1 MIEKINGTAFKD
13 MVLFGAAC
21 IAGQKQAINDLN
33 VFPVPDGDTGTNMYL
48 TIQTACAELN
58 KAEPATIDDAAKI
71 TARGLLR
78 GARGNSGVILSL
90 LFRGMS
96 KSLKGLT
103 EADGAA
109 LAAAMQEGVATAY
122 GAVMKPAEGTVL
134 TVSRLAAQRAAEAAQ
149 ENNAVEFVLEE
160 AIRAGEVTLAE
171 TVEMNPV
178 LKKAGV
184 VDAGGKGYL
193 IILDGMLRC
202 LRGEAIPEVK
212 DEPEVKEKADFA
224 SLEDEITFTF
234 DTVFIVRK
242 AMGEKSLEPLRAYL
256 DSIGDSLVIGEDD
269 ECFKVH
275 VHTDIPG
282 HALTEAQKYGT
293 LELAKIE
300 NMRTQRD
307 DLAAGREAHSTDDLD
322 AVEAELE
329 EQENAVAPAEKRY
342 GFVAV
347 CAGDGLAD
355 TFRALG
361 VDTIVSGGQ
370 TMNPSTEAI
379 LKEVNHT
386 PSEIVF
392 ILPNNKNIIMAAN
405 QAVDLVEDKQIIVIP
420 TKTIPQGITA
430 LVNYIPDHSAEENK
444 EQMMAEIENVKTG
457 QVTYAV
463 RDTEIDGKTIKQNDF
478 MGIGDKSILSVGTDL
493 RATTLEMV
501 DAMVD
506 EDSAI
511 VSIYFGS
518 DSDEDSAN
526 ELAAAI
532 EEKYPDVEVEVN
544 DGGQPIYYYVISVE

>member
-1 MIEKINGTAFKD
+1 MIEKINGAAFKE

-48 TIQTACAELN
+48 TIQTACGELK

-96 KSLKGLT
+96 KSLKGLA

-109 LAAAMQEGVATAY
+109 LAAAMQEGVAAAY

-134 TVSRLAAQRAAEAAQ
+134 TVSRLAAQRAIEAAQ

-202 LRGEAIPEVK
+202 LRGEEIPEVK
-212 DEPEVKEKADFA
+212 EETEVKEKADFA

-242 AMGEKSLEPLRAYL
+242 TMGEKSLEPLRAYL

-282 HALTEAQKYGT
+282 YALTEAQKYGT

-307 DLAAGREAHSTDDLD
+307 DLAAGRQAHSTDDLD
-322 AVEAELE
+322 AVEEELE
-329 EQENAVAPAEKRY
+329 AQENAVTPAEKRY

-379 LKEVNHT
+379 LKEVNRT
-386 PSEIVF
+386 PSEVVF
-392 ILPNNKNIIMAAN
+392 ILPNNKNIIMAA
-405 QAVDLVEDKQIIVIP
+405 QQCEGLTEKQIIVIP
-420 TKTIPQGITA
+420 TATVPQGITA
-430 LVNYIPDHSAEENK
+430 MMSFDPDETDPQTIAQAMVAAAQTVSTAQITYAARNSDFDGFAINEGDYLALLDGKLFGTSRSMDELLDQLSRHAAQAGAEYINIYTGEGVSAEEGART
-444 EQMMAEIENVKTG
+444 EALFARCCPDAEV
-457 QVTYAV
+457 
-463 RDTEIDGKTIKQNDF
+463 
-478 MGIGDKSILSVGTDL
+478 
-493 RATTLEMV
+493 
-501 DAMVD
+501 
-506 EDSAI
+506 
-511 VSIYFGS
+511 
-518 DSDEDSAN
+518 
-526 ELAAAI
+526 AAI
-532 EEKYPDVEVEVN
+532 P
-544 DGGQPIYYYVISVE
+544 GGQSVYFYIISIE

>member
-1 MIEKINGTAFKD
+1 MTDRISGGAFKQ
-13 MVLFGAAC
+13 MVAFGAAC
-21 IAGQKQAINDLN
+21 IAQQKQTINDLN
-33 VFPVPDGDTGTNMYL
+33 VFPVPDGDTGTNMCL
-48 TIQTACAELN
+48 TIQTAVNELR
-58 KAEPATIDDAAKI
+58 KCQPATVDEAAKV
-71 TARGLLR
+71 TASGLLR

-96 KSLKGLT
+96 KVLKGT
-103 EADGAA
+103 AEADGAQ

-392 ILPNNKNIIMAAN
+392 ILPNNKNIIMAA
-405 QAVDLVEDKQIIVIP
+405 QACVEVSEKPCAVVA
-420 TKTIPQGITA
+420 TTSVPQA
-430 LVNYIPDHSAEENK
+430 FSAMFGFDGEASLEENV
-444 EQMMAEIENVKTG
+444 ESMTEAFAEVKTG
-457 QVTYAV
+457 EVTHAIKDSKDAHGNPIKDGDVIGIADGSIEAV
-463 RDTEIDGKTIKQNDF
+463 
-478 MGIGDKSILSVGTDL
+478 
-493 RATTLEMV
+493 
-501 DAMVD
+501 
-506 EDSAI
+506 
-511 VSIYFGS
+511 GS
-518 DSDEDSAN
+518 DVSDVVLALLETMEADDADTMTILAGEDFSDEDLETLVAR
-526 ELAAAI
+526 I
-532 EEKYPDVEVEVN
+532 EEAYEDLEIDPHRGEQALYPVVFSLE
-544 DGGQPIYYYVISVE
+544 

>member
-1 MIEKINGTAFKD
+1 MIEKINGAAFKE

-48 TIQTACAELN
+48 TIQTACGELK

-134 TVSRLAAQRAAEAAQ
+134 TVSRLAAQRAIEAAQ

-202 LRGEAIPEVK
+202 LRGEEIPEVK
-212 DEPEVKEKADFA
+212 EETEVKEKADFA

-242 AMGEKSLEPLRAYL
+242 TMGEKSLEPLRAYL

-282 HALTEAQKYGT
+282 YALTEAQKYGT

-307 DLAAGREAHSTDDLD
+307 DLAAGRQAHSTDDLD
-322 AVEAELE
+322 AVEEELE
-329 EQENAVAPAEKRY
+329 AQENAVTPAEKRY

-379 LKEVNHT
+379 LKEVNRT
-386 PSEIVF
+386 PSEVVF
-392 ILPNNKNIIMAAN
+392 ILPNNKNIIMAA
-405 QAVDLVEDKQIIVIP
+405 QQCEGLTEKQIIVIP
-420 TKTIPQGITA
+420 TATVPQGITA
-430 LVNYIPDHSAEENK
+430 MMSFDPNETDPQTIAQAMVAAAQTVSTAQITYAARNSDFDGFAINEGDYLALLDGKLFGTSRSMDELLDQLSRHAAQAGAEYINIYTGEGVSAEEGART
-444 EQMMAEIENVKTG
+444 EALFARCCPDAEV
-457 QVTYAV
+457 
-463 RDTEIDGKTIKQNDF
+463 
-478 MGIGDKSILSVGTDL
+478 
-493 RATTLEMV
+493 
-501 DAMVD
+501 
-506 EDSAI
+506 
-511 VSIYFGS
+511 
-518 DSDEDSAN
+518 
-526 ELAAAI
+526 AAI
-532 EEKYPDVEVEVN
+532 P
-544 DGGQPIYYYVISVE
+544 GGQSVYFYIISIE

>member
-1 MIEKINGTAFKD
+1 MIEKISGAAFKE

-21 IAGQKQAINDLN
+21 IAGQKQSINDLN
-33 VFPVPDGDTGTNMYL
+33 VFPGPDGDTGTNMYL
-48 TIQTACAELN
+48 TIQTACAEL
-58 KAEPATIDDAAKI
+58 KKIEPTTIDDAAKV

-96 KSLKGLT
+96 KSLKGLA

-134 TVSRLAAQRAAEAAQ
+134 TVSRLAAQRAIEAAQ
-149 ENNAVEFVLEE
+149 ENNCVEFVLEE
-160 AIRAGEVTLAE
+160 ALRAGEVTLAE

-202 LRGEAIPEVK
+202 LRGEAIPDVTE
-212 DEPEVKEKADFA
+212 ETEVKEKADFA
-224 SLEDEITFTF
+224 ALEDEITFTF

-242 AMGEKSLEPLRAYL
+242 TMGEKSLEPLRAYL

-282 HALTEAQKYGT
+282 YALTEAQKYGT

-322 AVEAELE
+322 AVEEELE
-329 EQENAVAPAEKRY
+329 NQENAVAPAEKRY

-379 LKEVNHT
+379 LKEVNRT
-386 PSEIVF
+386 PSEVVF
-392 ILPNNKNIIMAAN
+392 ILPNNKNIIMAA
-405 QAVDLVEDKQIIVIP
+405 QQCVGLTEKEIVVIP
-420 TKTIPQGITA
+420 TATVPQGITA
-430 LVNYIPDHSAEENK
+430 MMSFDPDETDPQTIAQAMVAAAQTVSTA
-444 EQMMAEIENVKTG
+444 QI
-457 QVTYAV
+457 TYAA
-463 RDTEIDGKTIKQNDF
+463 RNSDFDGFAINEGDYLALLDGKLFGTSRSMEDLLEK
-478 MGIGDKSILSVGTDL
+478 LSQHAAEADAEYINIYTGEGVSEEESARTE
-493 RATTLEMV
+493 TLFAQRCP
-501 DAMVD
+501 DAEV
-506 EDSAI
+506 
-511 VSIYFGS
+511 
-518 DSDEDSAN
+518 
-526 ELAAAI
+526 AAI
-532 EEKYPDVEVEVN
+532 P
-544 DGGQPIYYYVISVE
+544 GGQSVYFYIISIE